1 MKLVTF
7 QDQYKGGGGGGMEEE
22 KNLKERFLPFKQA
35 GSINS
40 IKTAK

>member
-7 QDQYKGGGGGGMEEE
+7 QDQYKGGGGMKEDL
-22 KNLKERFLPFKQA
+22 NLQESFLPFKQA